1 MKAAVR
7 QVVFFAALVGL
18 GAVSAEAKMVQMC
31 DVTRN
36 GTVNSRDASYVLQ
49 FVAGTRH
56 LSPIRQMLADA
67 SGNGVVTAFDATR
80 ILQAASGKVMPGSHC
95 GQLVFVP

>member
-7 QVVFFAALVGL
+7 QVVFFAAMIRVGT
-18 GAVSAEAKMVQMC
+18 VSAEATMVHMC
-31 DVTRN
+31 DLTGN
-36 GTVNSRDASYVLQ
+36 GTVSSLDASYVLQ
-49 FVAGTRH
+49 FVAGTRD
-56 LSPIRQMLADA
+56 LTPTQQMLADA